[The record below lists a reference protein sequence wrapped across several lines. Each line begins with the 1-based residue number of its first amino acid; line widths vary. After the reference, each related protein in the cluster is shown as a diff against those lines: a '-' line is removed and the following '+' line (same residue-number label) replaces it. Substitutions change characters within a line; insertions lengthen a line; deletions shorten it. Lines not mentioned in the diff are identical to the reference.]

1 MIVLRSKTNMDIT
14 LTLSIIGIR
23 RLDKN
28 ATSLRNCYVTTDD
41 SIYVSLILCSY

>member
-28 ATSLRNCYVTTDD
+28 ATILRNCYVMTDD